1 MSRNIEFFYDFRS
14 PYSYLAF
21 TQLRGLNASID
32 FKPMKVLT
40 VMEKVGNTPTTIT
53 CAAKGRYART
63 DLGRWAQRYGL
74 ALNPSDMRTNDG
86 EAMARAVIVA
96 AAEQRADVTLA
107 LFRAIW
113 SEGRLL
119 ATSEAVVAELAAA
132 GIDTAV
138 IADRIDVEEAV
149 AQLDGFTDEAA
160 TRGVFG
166 SPTMI
171 VDGAMFFGNDRIDFL
186 REEIARL
193 EAAA

>member
-1 MSRNIEFFYDFRS
+1 MSCTIEFFYDFRS

-21 TQLRGLNASID
+21 TQLRALDASID

-63 DLGRWAQRYGL
+63 DLGRWARRYGI

-86 EAMARAVIVA
+86 EAMARAVIVT
-96 AAEQRADVTLA
+96 AAEQRADVTLT

-113 SEGRLL
+113 SEGRSL

-132 GIDTAV
+132 GIDTAI
-138 IADRIDVEEAV
+138 IAAQIDTEETA
-149 AQLDGFTDEAA
+149 AQLDSFTDEAA
-160 TRGVFG
+160 MRGVFG

-171 VDGAMFFGNDRIDFL
+171 LDDAMFFGNDRIDFL

-193 EAAA
+193 EVAA